1 MKNLISKSDSIFVAG
16 HNGLA
21 GSAICRAL
29 KKFGYKN
36 ILTVSRKEL
45 DLRDQIKVKNWFKEN
60 SPDIVILAAAKA
72 TKLIVVINSLV
83 FLLPY
88 IISNNT

>member
-1 MKNLISKSDSIFVAG
+1 MENLISQSDSIFVAG

-36 ILTVSRKEL
+36 ILTVARSEI
-45 DLRDQIKVKNWFKEN
+45 DLRDQIKVKNWF
-60 SPDIVILAAAKA
+60 IAKHMWI
-72 TKLIVVINSLV
+72 KNR
-83 FLLPY
+83 
-88 IISNNT
+88 